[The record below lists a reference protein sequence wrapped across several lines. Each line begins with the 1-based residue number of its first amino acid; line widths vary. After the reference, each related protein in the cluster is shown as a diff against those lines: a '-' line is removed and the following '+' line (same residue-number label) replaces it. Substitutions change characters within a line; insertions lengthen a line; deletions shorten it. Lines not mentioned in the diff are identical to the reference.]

1 MNHYLSMEYLKL
13 RHSHINW
20 VVIATDV
27 IAAGFTSIW
36 LLPASLANNVCLA
49 TFQNN
54 FVTIWLYIGLVVL
67 AFEKARQEQNAGN
80 FFNVRQSVIDI
91 PNYYRA
97 LILNLYWLFLKGLAL
112 YEVLSLAFLTFTY
125 GLSNLNLYQGVLLPM
140 LFIALFALWLLPVI
154 YLLIINLPN
163 IIAVLAVLS
172 LLISGLSTLPT
183 PWSIATY
190 NIAHLAGVN
199 PNGMAIDYYSNNLIG
214 PAIITTF
221 VMVAVLESILYLYTR
236 RQTHDK

>member
-27 IAAGFTSIW
+27 IVAGFTSIW
-36 LLPASLANNVCLA
+36 LLPASLANNVRLA

-54 FVTIWLYIGLVVL
+54 FVTIWLYIGLIVL
-67 AFEKARQEQNAGN
+67 AFEKARQEQNTGN

-97 LILNLYWLFLKGLAL
+97 LVLNLYWLFLKGLAL

-125 GLSNLNLYQGVLLPM
+125 GLSNLNLYQVVLLPM

-190 NIAHLAGVN
+190 NIAHLAGFN
-199 PNGMAIDYYSNNLIG
+199 PNGMAIDYYSNSLIG

>member
-1 MNHYLSMEYLKL
+1 M
-13 RHSHINW
+13 
-20 VVIATDV
+20 
-27 IAAGFTSIW
+27 
-36 LLPASLANNVCLA
+36 
-49 TFQNN
+49 
-54 FVTIWLYIGLVVL
+54 
-67 AFEKARQEQNAGN
+67 
-80 FFNVRQSVIDI
+80 RQSVIDI

-97 LILNLYWLFLKGLAL
+97 LVLNLSWLFLKGLAL